1 MLLVF
6 CLHPTSLFSQ
16 SDFPG
21 RLEADLDAL
30 SIARSGYAVRV
41 GYQHR
46 HLRLGV
52 TTFNHEQPSLVIAE
66 RNVNVRT
73 SGIGFGADY
82 FLRPARGLFA
92 GLHAAFHEE
101 ELSRATNED
110 TATQKTVETSLQAG
124 YRWAF
129 GREEEGMR
137 GLYLEMVIGVAT
149 RPGAQS
155 VSLGSDSYTAKSVCV
170 QPGLRM
176 GYRF

>member
-1 MLLVF
+1 M
-6 CLHPTSLFSQ
+6 
-16 SDFPG
+16 PG
-21 RLEADLDAL
+21 RLEADFDAL
-30 SIARSGYAVRV
+30 SIARGGYNLRV

-52 TTFNHEQPSLVIAE
+52 MTFNHRQPSLVIAE
-66 RNVNVRT
+66 RNVTIRT

-82 FLRPARGLFA
+82 FLRPARGFFA

-101 ELSRATNED
+101 ELNRETNED
-110 TATQKTVETSLQAG
+110 TATQKTVETSLQTG

-137 GLYLEMVIGVAT
+137 GLYLEMVLSVAT

-155 VSLGSDSYTAKSVCV
+155 VSLGSDTYTAKAVAI